1 MASAG
6 KPEISSPFFPRR
18 NSLIKTSAEIVS
30 EVRQS
35 LRVQSTQRPFTPRD
49 AHRQL
54 FGTSS
59 VRASADNRPPSA
71 FSLHAQNFDSPDSR
85 PGSGT
90 RLSPLHHK
98 PTFPIPGANGDPVHI
113 LPKPPA
119 DPLEVRRP
127 LIGPRARLRRA
138 GSLPI
143 MPPAE
148 TDGSERLNQRP
159 EQRQSSAKQR
169 LVPDHV
175 AVHSGPLR
183 PVPNTT
189 QNESKISSQGVDL
202 EVKANVGAKCKADVK
217 NNDSRLCTEQDSQSL
232 VWNNRIAPL
241 LEQLEA
247 IVAGGQMGS
256 EVGDDG
262 LCNLCERLYDAM
274 ATADILGRRCKGRS
288 KILRTLFR
296 LIDLNSAQ
304 LNLHIAKI
312 CIQLCVSG
320 NNLLNICKL
329 VFKLSRSESN
339 DDLFQDSPVLDS
351 LLDILSTEDVSS
363 SGEVLLYCVG
373 TLKFLSGNTTILKRL
388 LDKNCVGVFHKLIQ
402 RLQPIEETN
411 MTIAGHILVQLTATL
426 RNLADHP
433 ESRPLFVSFGL
444 LSDLCLLLQQ
454 HHKDQD
460 ICTNISRI
468 FSKLSSYSECRLT
481 LSQTPGCYQLFLEV
495 LSQHHQK
502 QDLVVRLLFTL
513 GNITAKSDE
522 ARLQLFECDGSVD
535 VLLQI
540 YHRYQRRDND
550 KGHPQQ
556 HTGTKLPGGPHQ
568 CDDVLVK
575 LVRVMANMCIHRS
588 VGPALAN
595 NATFIQ
601 LLIETLELRCVQESE
616 ELTVNSAA
624 TINNLSFYQQPNSA
638 LRNCH
643 LTIAKLMMKLLL
655 SSSMD
660 AVLEATRV
668 FGNLTQSSEVRDY
681 IMQSKA
687 HQFIVTLLDSKSPD
701 VCFSACGVLTNLS
714 SDIPNRD
721 SLALEGIA
729 AKLMDCLQD
738 LGQGDWQLAGQLC
751 QALWNLAG
759 GCPESFLDQEQSKA
773 LLDILTAYLDKDEAL
788 KWIENEDLKD
798 YHRACWELE
807 FFPVAQKLMKV
818 LQPLTLNS

>member
-1 MASAG
+1 
-6 KPEISSPFFPRR
+6 
-18 NSLIKTSAEIVS
+18 
-30 EVRQS
+30 
-35 LRVQSTQRPFTPRD
+35 
-49 AHRQL
+49 
-54 FGTSS
+54 
-59 VRASADNRPPSA
+59 
-71 FSLHAQNFDSPDSR
+71 LHAQNFDSPDSR

-148 TDGSERLNQRP
+148 TDGKDGPPISFKASDG
-159 EQRQSSAKQR
+159 RQSTSRSKPEEPQESSLGSCSETR
-169 LVPDHV
+169 LCVFLTVRPIRIYMWSNVPTLTTRDTEIT
-175 AVHSGPLR
+175 APALSQASTTAATETPSG
-183 PVPNTT
+183 N
-189 QNESKISSQGVDL
+189 
-202 EVKANVGAKCKADVK
+202 

-247 IVAGGQMGS
+247 IMGS